1 MIFTNFYQNKRKKKY
16 VRLENILLIF
26 HPVLNQTNQV
36 EISPLLTAEEGE
48 DSQTA
53 IEDLKN
59 VEEEPQE
66 LSIMAMEYA
75 LKFMPYKKP
84 LLIDSIRILSEP
96 TISTGALVFLKAP
109 LVRPDIIIESKKI
122 SPSEIN
128 IQAKATR
135 SPSIPEHASV
145 GHNSTKRNFID
156 LDRTNLIGIV
166 GKRSNPRALV
176 RLANGKVLTLK
187 VGAVFE
193 GWRVFAID
201 RDKIHVENGSR
212 QEILRLPG

>member
-1 MIFTNFYQNKRKKKY
+1 
-16 VRLENILLIF
+16 
-26 HPVLNQTNQV
+26 
-36 EISPLLTAEEGE
+36 
-48 DSQTA
+48 
-53 IEDLKN
+53 
-59 VEEEPQE
+59 
-66 LSIMAMEYA
+66 
-75 LKFMPYKKP
+75 
-84 LLIDSIRILSEP
+84 
-96 TISTGALVFLKAP
+96 
-109 LVRPDIIIESKKI
+109 
-122 SPSEIN
+122 
-128 IQAKATR
+128 
-135 SPSIPEHASV
+135 
-145 GHNSTKRNFID
+145 